1 MATTNAQP
9 YAGSLAQPRVDPI
22 PQYGYAARIQ
32 NYRAVITL
40 ASQAAGDDIRLFRL
54 PAGVYPLRGWMTST
68 VTLGASATVAIGIAG
83 ATGKYRAAATFTA
96 VNTPTPFMVTGA
108 NITSGL
114 PVPLATAEEVL
125 ATIAVAALPAS
136 GTLLIDMEVAV
147 P

>member
-1 MATTNAQP
+1 MAITNAQP
-9 YAGSLAQPRVDPI
+9 YAGSLATPRVHPI
-22 PQYGYAARIQ
+22 PQFGYACRTQ

-40 ASQAAGDDIRLFRL
+40 ASQPAADQIRLFKL
-54 PAGVYPLRGWMTST
+54 PAGVYPLRGLLASTVSLGTST
-68 VTLGASATVAIGIAG
+68 LAIGTSA

-96 VNTPTPFMVTGA
+96 VDTPTPFMVTGA

-114 PVPLATAEEVL
+114 PVALVTAEEIL

-136 GTLLIDMEVAV
+136 GTCIVDMEVAV